1 MDSTQKKKLFE
12 NKEHKFKKKKKKTE
26 IRMWNTYCYSAGILL
41 AG

>member
-12 NKEHKFKKKKKKTE
+12 NKEHKLKKKKTK

>member
-12 NKEHKFKKKKKKTE
+12 NKEHKFKKKKKTE